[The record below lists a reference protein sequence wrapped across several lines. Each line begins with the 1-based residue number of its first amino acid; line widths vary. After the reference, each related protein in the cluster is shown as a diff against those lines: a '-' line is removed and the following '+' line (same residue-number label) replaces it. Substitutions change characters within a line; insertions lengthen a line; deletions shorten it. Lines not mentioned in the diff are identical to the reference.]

1 MIYIS
6 FTRKRLFVTKRFFK
20 AALQCAFIWMCFPL
34 CTVYAAV
41 YFNGFSGTAV
51 RLGQDAQDSLLNA
64 GAATFF
70 SGQLDWSNI
79 FTLRAALTLNTPDTT
94 VLSTDIYSGIPSFL
108 RLDELSLTAKIH
120 ANDLSHYVSLYLGD
134 FEPPGSSLF
143 MQRQF
148 GAYPAESFFLQNAVS
163 NDGAAMYS
171 AAGMGLSYTLKFQQ
185 PMAARLSLYA
195 KRYKTAFDLNA
206 DIRYAGVWQQ
216 WSLDALIG
224 VTFPVEK
231 IDSGGQDVFM
241 LINTAD
247 LHAVVSAL
255 IGSGYSHSL
264 FMQIGISRLRLKPLQ
279 GEKVFSVDNL
289 NFIFEPRFMF
299 GSVRCNFT
307 LFNLAEDQAQELFF
321 VQNPLGVS
329 CSVFSDLIR
338 AGSRQITAGGHV
350 ILTGK
355 DIGLS
360 TLTELGLENLS
371 LNITPFVSLPV
382 FSGTFTGALTLD
394 VLNITN
400 FAQSFGIMANY
411 KIYL

>member
-79 FTLRAALTLNTPDTT
+79 FTLRAALTINTPDTT

-148 GAYPAESFFLQNAVS
+148 GAYPAESVFL
-163 NDGAAMYS
+163 
-171 AAGMGLSYTLKFQQ
+171 
-185 PMAARLSLYA
+185 
-195 KRYKTAFDLNA
+195 
-206 DIRYAGVWQQ
+206 
-216 WSLDALIG
+216 
-224 VTFPVEK
+224 
-231 IDSGGQDVFM
+231 
-241 LINTAD
+241 
-247 LHAVVSAL
+247 
-255 IGSGYSHSL
+255 
-264 FMQIGISRLRLKPLQ
+264 
-279 GEKVFSVDNL
+279 
-289 NFIFEPRFMF
+289 
-299 GSVRCNFT
+299 
-307 LFNLAEDQAQELFF
+307 
-321 VQNPLGVS
+321 
-329 CSVFSDLIR
+329 
-338 AGSRQITAGGHV
+338 
-350 ILTGK
+350 
-355 DIGLS
+355 
-360 TLTELGLENLS
+360 
-371 LNITPFVSLPV
+371 
-382 FSGTFTGALTLD
+382 
-394 VLNITN
+394 
-400 FAQSFGIMANY
+400 
-411 KIYL
+411 